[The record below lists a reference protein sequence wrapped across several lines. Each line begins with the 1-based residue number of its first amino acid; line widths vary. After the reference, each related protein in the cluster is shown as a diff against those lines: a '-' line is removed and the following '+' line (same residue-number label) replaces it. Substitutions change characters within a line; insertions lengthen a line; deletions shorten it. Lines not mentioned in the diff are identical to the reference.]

1 MMLDSALV
9 ARICCLALLVRE
21 RLWVNFLFCLQSLGS
36 NGFDGQ
42 KCTILPLIIDLL
54 FIASV

>member
-9 ARICCLALLVRE
+9 ARISCLALLVRE

-42 KCTILPLIIDLL
+42 NVQFYL
-54 FIASV
+54 